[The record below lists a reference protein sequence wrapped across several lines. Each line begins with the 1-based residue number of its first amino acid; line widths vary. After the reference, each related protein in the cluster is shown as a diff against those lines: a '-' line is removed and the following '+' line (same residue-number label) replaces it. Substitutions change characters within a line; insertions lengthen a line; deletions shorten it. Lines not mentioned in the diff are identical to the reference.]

1 MIICHGWG
9 RLSKFE
15 VLEEIILKK
24 RPEKFLQGVYNLHIS
39 KGQKKKKE
47 ICRKYEKG
55 WISLKQKI

>member
-24 RPEKFLQGVYNLHIS
+24 RPEKFLQDVQNLHIS
-39 KGQKKKKE
+39 KGQKKKKKKFVE
-47 ICRKYEKG
+47 NMRKDEY
-55 WISLKQKI
+55 L

>member
-24 RPEKFLQGVYNLHIS
+24 RPEKFLQDVYNLHIS
-39 KGQKKKKE
+39 KGQKKKKRKE

-55 WISLKQKI
+55 

>member
-39 KGQKKKKE
+39 KGQKKK
-47 ICRKYEKG
+47 RKFVENMRKDEY
-55 WISLKQKI
+55 L